1 MDINTVRFVFFGFLL
16 IFTILLIA
24 ALRIALHKIK
34 DGPKIEE
41 TDTTEKDHTIAESAD
56 LIASTD
62 ATPLSSPVA
71 LKPTPRITDVNGKT
85 VEKTSRSSPKNKT
98 TKTSARKNTESSPKK
113 TGSTP
118 KKTTKKPT
126 DSQDKA

>member
-41 TDTTEKDHTIAESAD
+41 TDTTEKIIRSQRVQT
-56 LIASTD
+56 
-62 ATPLSSPVA
+62 LSLLPMRLHSPF
-71 LKPTPRITDVNGKT
+71 L
-85 VEKTSRSSPKNKT
+85 
-98 TKTSARKNTESSPKK
+98 
-113 TGSTP
+113 
-118 KKTTKKPT
+118 
-126 DSQDKA
+126 